1 MDEQQRAFVRETIA
15 ACRSEV
21 DDRLD
26 EIERVIA
33 THQITPEIAEQIAM
47 QAAVKAE
54 AIITN
59 RVKMEIADGA
69 IGIIK
74 RAAQV
79 VAIFLVGLMFWV
91 SSKKWPWQP

>member
-1 MDEQQRAFVRETIA
+1 MDDQQRAFVRETIA
-15 ACRSEV
+15 ACRTEV
-21 DDRLD
+21 DQRLD

-47 QAAVKAE
+47 QAAIKAE
-54 AIITN
+54 SIITN
-59 RVKMEIADGA
+59 RVKLEIADGA

-74 RAAQV
+74 RATQV

-91 SSKKWPWQP
+91 SSKKWPWQ